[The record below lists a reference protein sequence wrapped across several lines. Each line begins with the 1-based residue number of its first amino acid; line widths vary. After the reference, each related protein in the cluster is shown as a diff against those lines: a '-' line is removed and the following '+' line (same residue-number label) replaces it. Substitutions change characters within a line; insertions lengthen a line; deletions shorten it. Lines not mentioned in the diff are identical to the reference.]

1 MGVISVEILMFMV
14 SVFLTGLITAAE
26 IALSSFGENKIEE
39 LKEKGD
45 NIWQKFLI
53 VHKNPEPFYGTI
65 HLLSLTFLISSVVFG
80 FLLSAKF
87 INPGIAEPGIGIYDD
102 LIRLIIS
109 FALTIIFIASTL
121 TIFSYLIPKA
131 LGFKYA
137 DMLGRLFIIILIP
150 LSKIFIVPAR
160 LLNTFSDF
168 LLLPFKEKT
177 NFAQAK
183 PSEDE
188 ILDIIADGV
197 KSGAIDEKE
206 EEIIKNIIE
215 FNDLKAGEVMVPR
228 TEMISIDINETNENL
243 LRNIILKGHT
253 LIPVFE
259 DSIDSIIGIL
269 HSKDVIKLLIE
280 SGSISSIKSLIRP
293 AYFIPETKLISEILT
308 EMQKRGER
316 LAIVSDEYG
325 GTEGVITI
333 EDILEEIVGEIK
345 NDSITEQKEYYKF
358 PDNKYFVLGSMQIA
372 DFNEVFDIPLPESD
386 EYNTVAGFIAEQ
398 SGKILSLNETVEYE
412 GVKFELIKK
421 IRQKM
426 VQFKVYSDLNEF
438 REKEVNEE

>member
-1 MGVISVEILMFMV
+1 MGVFSIEILLFMV
-14 SVFLTGLITAAE
+14 AVFITGLITAAE

-45 NIWQKFLI
+45 NIWQKFDI

-65 HLLSLTFLISSVVFG
+65 HLLSLTFLISSIVFG

-87 INPGIAEPGIGIYDD
+87 INPEIAEPGVGIYDD
-102 LIRLIIS
+102 ILRLIIS
-109 FALTIIFIASTL
+109 FALTIIFIACTL
-121 TIFSYLIPKA
+121 TVFSYLIPRA

-137 DMLGRLFIIILIP
+137 DILGRLFIRMLIP
-150 LSKIFIVPAR
+150 LSTLFIIPAR
-160 LLNTFSDF
+160 TLNTISNF

-188 ILDIIADGV
+188 ILDIISDGV

-206 EEIIKNIIE
+206 EKIIKNIIE
-215 FNDLKAGEVMVPR
+215 FNDLKAGEVMIPR
-228 TEMISIDINETNENL
+228 TEMISININEADENL
-243 LRNIILKGHT
+243 LRDIIIKGHT
-253 LIPVFE
+253 LIPVYE
-259 DSIDSIIGIL
+259 DSIDNIVGLL
-269 HSKDVIKLLIE
+269 HSKDVIRLLFE
-280 SGSISSIKSLIRP
+280 SGSISSVKTLIRP
-293 AYFIPETKLISEILT
+293 AFFIPETKLISEILS
-308 EMQKRGER
+308 EMQQRGER

-345 NDSITEQKEYYKF
+345 SDFISEQKEYYKF
-358 PDNKYFVLGSMQIA
+358 PDNKYFVLGSMQIN
-372 DFNEVFDIPLPESD
+372 DFNEVFNIQLPESD
-386 EYNTVAGFIAEQ
+386 EYNTIAGFIAER
-398 SGKILSLNETVEYE
+398 SGKILHLNETVDYE

-426 VQFKVYSDLNEF
+426 VQFKIYSDEGIF
-438 REKEVNEE
+438 KER